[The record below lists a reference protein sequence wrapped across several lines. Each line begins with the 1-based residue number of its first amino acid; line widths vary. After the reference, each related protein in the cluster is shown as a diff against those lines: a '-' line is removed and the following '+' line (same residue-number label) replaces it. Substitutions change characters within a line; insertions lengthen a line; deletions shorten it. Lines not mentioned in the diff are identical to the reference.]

1 MSNKL
6 EIDKVINLIYMHI
19 IKSTIKSTK
28 KLLIN
33 DLSGELLE
41 APIILKSKCK
51 QKGSQLI
58 KKTVE
63 NVLPEYKK

>member
-1 MSNKL
+1 
-6 EIDKVINLIYMHI
+6 MHI
-19 IKSTIKSTK
+19 IQSTIKSTK

-41 APIILKSKCK
+41 AAIILKSKCTE
-51 QKGSQLI
+51 KGSKLI
-58 KKTVE
+58 KKTVK